1 MNTWSLA
8 VHSTAHPPRRGDV
21 SRMRPKSASGIRNIR
36 REARFPVTP
45 RCAIKASARQQ
56 LANMK
61 LDVNVLRYLSKDEFR
76 VLTAVEMGMKNHE
89 IVPTELIDRIAGLK
103 HGGTY
108 KNVKTLLRHKL
119 VHHDS
124 SKYDGYRLTN
134 LGYDFLAIKTM
145 VNRGLIV
152 GVGRQIGVGKESDI
166 FEVIAEDGTTLA
178 LKLHRLGRT
187 SFRAVKSKRDYL
199 KHRNSF
205 NWLYLSRLAALK
217 EFAFMKALGDHGF
230 PVPKAVDWNR
240 HCVLMSLVPGYPLVQ
255 VKELQNPSVV
265 FETIIGLIV
274 RLASHGL
281 IHCDFNEFN
290 IMVDDNEAITMID
303 FPQMVSVSHR
313 NAEMYF
319 DRDVECILKFFNKRF
334 RSIAKNTSAVESS
347 ELSFHD
353 RPDFETVA
361 NLSASLDKQLEAS
374 GFTHQDQKDLEEYIE
389 GTVED
394 DAGSYEEGSSDSNS
408 NSEEDRSEDD
418 DNLGREGS
426 QGAAQTDENSLE
438 DANVMME
445 PNLSNAQRAKGL
457 EKQRKRA
464 VSAVRA
470 GNRYNTSRNASKDK
484 GGRRSRHGVFGSV
497 LDF

>member
-1 MNTWSLA
+1 
-8 VHSTAHPPRRGDV
+8 
-21 SRMRPKSASGIRNIR
+21 
-36 REARFPVTP
+36 
-45 RCAIKASARQQ
+45 
-56 LANMK
+56 MK

-76 VLTAVEMGMKNHE
+76 VLTAVEMGMKNHQ
-89 IVPTELIDRIAGLK
+89 IVPIELIERIARLK

-108 KNVKTLLRHKL
+108 KNIRTLLRHKL

-134 LGYDFLAIKTM
+134 LGYDFLAIRTM

-152 GVGRQIGVGKESDI
+152 GVGRQIGVGKES
-166 FEVIAEDGTTLA
+166 EDGQTYA

-199 KHRNSF
+199 KHRSSF

-217 EFAFMKALGDHGF
+217 EYAFMKALGDHGF

-255 VKELQNPSVV
+255 IKELQNPEQV
-265 FETIIGLIV
+265 FETIIALIV
-274 RLASHGL
+274 RLANHGL

-290 IMVDDNEAITMID
+290 IMVGDNEAVTMID

-334 RSIAKNTSAVESS
+334 ASNTKDGSLPSS
-347 ELSFHD
+347 SFDD

-374 GFTHQDQKDLEEYIE
+374 GFTHQDQKDLEDYIQS
-389 GTVED
+389 TSAED
-394 DAGSYEEGSSDSNS
+394 DMNFHEDDSKS
-408 NSEEDRSEDD
+408 KSEEHLSDDDD
-418 DNLGREGS
+418 DNSSEGQS
-426 QGAAQTDENSLE
+426 DDAEGAPESDITKLAAQLDLGPSELLVDVEENDIPG
-438 DANVMME
+438 DANRI
-445 PNLSNAQRAKGL
+445 SSGDQSKGL
-457 EKQRKRA
+457 EKQRRRA
-464 VSAVRA
+464 VSAVRT
-470 GNRYNTSRNASKDK
+470 GTRYGSSRNASKDK
-484 GGRRSRHGVFGSV
+484 GGRRSRHATFAST